1 MTSDL
6 YAFDADYKLK
16 YGAVCGV
23 DEAGRGPL
31 CGPVCVAAVILDE
44 STQINGINDSKKL
57 SEKKREALYGEIIK
71 NAVSYQIVFVEPQII
86 DEINILRAT
95 MLGMKNAVEGL
106 SFVPNLALIDGN
118 RCPYTDIPT
127 QYVIKGDAF
136 SASIAAASIL
146 AKVTRDRYMIN
157 LAQEYPQYQL
167 EKHKGYP
174 TKLHYEL
181 LDKYGIQSF
190 YRKSFLKNRGY

>member
-106 SFVPNLALIDGN
+106 SFVPSLALIDGN
-118 RCPYTDIPT
+118 RCPDTDIPT

>member
-106 SFVPNLALIDGN
+106 SFVPSLALIDGN
-118 RCPYTDIPT
+118 RCPDTDIPT

-190 YRKSFLKNRGY
+190 YRKSFLKNRG

>member
-57 SEKKREALYGEIIK
+57 SEKKREALYDEIIK

-106 SFVPNLALIDGN
+106 SFVPSLALIDGN
-118 RCPYTDIPT
+118 RCPDTDIPT

>member
-44 STQINGINDSKKL
+44 STKINGINDSKKL
-57 SEKKREALYGEIIK
+57 SEKKREALYDEIIK

-106 SFVPNLALIDGN
+106 SFVPSLALIDGN
-118 RCPYTDIPT
+118 RCPDTDIPT

>member
-57 SEKKREALYGEIIK
+57 SEKKREALYDEIIK

-106 SFVPNLALIDGN
+106 AFVPSLALIDGN
-118 RCPYTDIPT
+118 RCPDTDIPT